1 MGDIGA
7 PITLG
12 RRLYIGN
19 LDGVV
24 NESDIRAVF
33 DEFGKIIT
41 LFIPERGDGRKKYAL
56 LTFNEAHEADSAMK
70 ELFRRSKIENGE
82 SVSGE
87 DDQEVEDGKI
97 KEFYLTIN
105 SQRVKIEWSSHIKNK
120 EKRNP
125 GRLSNSRRG
134 DYNSRPR
141 HGWDRR
147 DNYYRDRDDYRYRDN
162 YREGNYRDRDG
173 YYYDRDRDRRETET
187 EDQGGTLAIMGEG
200 DMVVEIVI
208 LIDPPLIETKILTE
222 IVIVDIDHMAQ
233 ETEKERHPH
242 VIITEVI
249 MKETLTEGER
259 EEEKEKEREWVAG
272 TKMPIDLDG
281 EDIAIPIEGDLQIET
296 TNIVVIETSFDG
308 CSNVYLKAKSVNRF
322 FTTRKQS
329 YIMNAHGTPMVGL
342 LQVPMS
348 TKMLECY

>member
-173 YYYDRDRDRRETET
+173 YYYDRDRDRERDRDGRPRRDPRDYGGGGYGRGDRDSYRPPSYRN
-187 EDQGGTLAIMGEG
+187 EDFDRDRNSGYRSYGSR
-200 DMVVEIVI
+200 D
-208 LIDPPLIETKILTE
+208 
-222 IVIVDIDHMAQ
+222 
-233 ETEKERHPH
+233 R
-242 VIITEVI
+242 
-249 MKETLTEGER
+249 ER
-259 EEEKEKEREWVAG
+259 EAPPRDYYRSDYERDYDRGRERGRERVGSW
-272 TKMPIDLDG
+272 DG
-281 EDIAIPIEGDLQIET
+281 DADRSRRGGYSD
-296 TNIVVIETSFDG
+296 
-308 CSNVYLKAKSVNRF
+308 
-322 FTTRKQS
+322 S
-329 YIMNAHGTPMVGL
+329 YRDRRSP
-342 LQVPMS
+342 
-348 TKMLECY
+348 